1 MYVGII
7 GSCLSNLPAAFLMG
21 DYGWTRLNNAA
32 ANRSDLFISQ
42 VINGAEPPALETLQ
56 AYLGVDPGAADVN
69 RYLIENY
76 RHCCGMTEIDP
87 SWPGLW
93 ANLHSARFDVLL
105 LDNLADIAQ
114 GKLRYRGDQFAPF
127 ELSFPLHLGT
137 NGEAIHPDF
146 EVLAQLS
153 GEESADNWA
162 TIIRFLKR
170 VQPQA
175 RLIFSSAPYGTAVG
189 DPGRYERAM
198 SFHNALVNQAANL
211 DVEILPPTVLPVS
224 MTKLPNDRDHFDM
237 AVYRAIAGYIHISTL
252 SGWSNWTNRPLP
264 PEIVEAAVDHSVTPG
279 HVEAPALTLSPVRLQ
294 SVVAGALSVP
304 EDRVGEDAAMGR
316 TERWDSLKQIGVVL
330 AVEEA
335 FAVRLPF
342 AATTDAVSISTLR
355 TALRA
360 VGVQAADQSPTDDH
374 ITTTATNASP
384 ASPSETL
391 GPDRPIVLPVNW
403 NLADPGRNL
412 FADFASRAMAQPDAP
427 YALFVKGGV
436 ARRLSNGQILA
447 GAVAIAE
454 RLAHVPRG
462 DTVAIILDHSPEL
475 YTAFIGCVLAG
486 LCPTILAPKTPR
498 QDPAVFQES
507 MAVLFER
514 VQPAAVVAS
523 HLTIGS
529 APTSTEHLIVN
540 DLAPAPLHEVAAFV
554 ASLPLSGFSEKIA
567 FLQHS
572 SGTTG
577 HKKGVML
584 THHQALEQTRLYAS
598 AIGLSAGD
606 RIASWLPLYHDMGL
620 ISSFILPT
628 IIGCPIISLDAQE
641 WVLRPTM
648 LLDYIDTEKANF
660 CWQPNFAFLHTA
672 RNDRGDRVYDLTSM
686 KLFVNCSEPC
696 RANAFDVF
704 HERYASAG
712 VTMDMLQVS
721 YAMAENVFAVTQTS
735 PGRPARRSLI
745 TGSDYLSS
753 GHPLPGV
760 EIRILN
766 ADGIEVPHGEVGEI
780 CLRSTSM
787 FSGYYRLPD
796 ITAERVVKGWY
807 MTRDLGRMDDGEL
820 FVIGRTDD
828 LVIINGKNIVAHE
841 VEDQIGVIPGL
852 APGRILTAGLFNE
865 ETGTSELI
873 VLAER
878 TPDGLVDDASI
889 QEQIRASVFASTGVA
904 PASVALLPRGY
915 LVKSSS
921 GKLARKKSLEKYS
934 ADGASAPSGRD

>member
-1 MYVGII
+1 MYVGIV

-42 VINGAEPPALETLQ
+42 IINGVEPPALEALQ
-56 AYLGVDPGAADVN
+56 AYLGVDPNAADIN

-76 RHCCGMTEIDP
+76 RHRCGMTEIDP

-114 GKLRYRGDQFAPF
+114 GKMRYRGDRFAPF
-127 ELSFPLHLGT
+127 ELSFPLHLGA
-137 NGEAIHPDF
+137 NGETIHSDF
-146 EVLAQLS
+146 DMFPPLS

-189 DPGRYERAM
+189 DPSRYERAM
-198 SFHNALVNQAANL
+198 SFHNALIDRASDL
-211 DVEILPPTVLPVS
+211 DVEILPPTVLPVA

-264 PEIVEAAVDHSVTPG
+264 LEIVHAPVDHSVTPG
-279 HVEAPALTLSPVRLQ
+279 NVEALNLITSPVRLR
-294 SVVAGALSVP
+294 SVVAAALSIP
-304 EDRVGEDAAMGR
+304 AEHVGEDAAMGR

-330 AVEEA
+330 AVEDA
-335 FAVRLPF
+335 FGVRLPF

-355 TALRA
+355 TALGV
-360 VGVQAADQSPTDDH
+360 VGVQAADHAETDDRTAA
-374 ITTTATNASP
+374 ITADGRP
-384 ASPSETL
+384 ANQRETL
-391 GPDRPIVLPVNW
+391 GSDRPVVLPVDW
-403 NLADPGRNL
+403 TVADPERNL
-412 FADFASRAMAQPDAP
+412 FADFADRALARADAP
-427 YALFVKGGV
+427 YALFVKGGT
-436 ARRLSNGQILA
+436 ARRLTNGQILA
-447 GAVAIAE
+447 GAAAIAKK
-454 RLAHVPRG
+454 LAHIPRG

-498 QDPAVFQES
+498 QDPAVFQEA
-507 MAVLFER
+507 MDVLFER
-514 VQPAAVVAS
+514 VRPAAVICS
-523 HLTIGS
+523 HLTSDS
-529 APTSTEHLIVN
+529 APSSTERLIVD
-540 DLAPAPLHEVAAFV
+540 DLAPASLNEVATFI
-554 ASLPLSGFSEKIA
+554 ASLPHSGFSKKIA

-584 THHQALEQTRLYAS
+584 THRQALEQARLYAA

-648 LLDYIDTEKANF
+648 LLDYIDAEKANF

-672 RNDRGDRVYDLTSM
+672 RNDRGDRTYDLRSM

-696 RANAFDVF
+696 RTHAFDIF
-704 HERYASAG
+704 HERYAPAG

-721 YAMAENVFAVTQTS
+721 YAMAENVFAVTQTP
-735 PGRPARRSLI
+735 PGRPTRRSRI

-753 GHPLPGV
+753 GRPLPGV
-760 EIRILN
+760 EIQIRNI
-766 ADGIEVPHGEVGEI
+766 DGIEVSPGEVGEI

-787 FSGYYRLPD
+787 FSGYYRLPHV
-796 ITAERVVKGWY
+796 TAERVVNGWY
-807 MTRDLGRMDDGEL
+807 MTRDLGRIDDGEL
-820 FVIGRTDD
+820 FVVGRTDD
-828 LVIINGKNIVAHE
+828 LLIINGKNIVAHE
-841 VEDQIGVIPGL
+841 VEDQIGTVAGL

-878 TPDGLVDDASI
+878 TPDSLVGEASI
-889 QEQIRASVFASTGVA
+889 REEIRAVVFASSGVT
-904 PASVALLPRGY
+904 PASIALLPRGY

-934 ADGASAPSGRD
+934 AYGAQTP